1 MYNSAKQYGRKNGY
15 NTAVDV
21 LEFREQVI
29 AEIDLMASQL
39 AFISDAM
46 EFCVDELVGKP
57 TDAVYLVDMV
67 LLP

>member
-1 MYNSAKQYGRKNGY
+1 M
-15 NTAVDV
+15 
-21 LEFREQVI
+21 LEFREQVV

-46 EFCVDELVGKP
+46 EFCVDEIVGKP